1 MEIIKT
7 FFGDIIIGNFG
18 SSNGKINYGENMYE
32 NEQMKFCEER
42 KKKHKRI
49 S

>member
-1 MEIIKT
+1 
-7 FFGDIIIGNFG
+7 
-18 SSNGKINYGENMYE
+18 MYE

-49 S
+49 SWSNFLCE

>member
-1 MEIIKT
+1 MEIIK

-18 SSNGKINYGENMYE
+18 SSNGKKKYGEHMYQ
-32 NEQMKFCEER
+32 NEQMNFYEET